1 MTLPTAAPPADVR
14 LAHCLLDAQ
23 GTVLSAHAPDLPFY
37 AASTIKLHVLLAA
50 LRAADEGRLD
60 VMAEVPAACTF
71 LRVLAVMTGGLP
83 QDEADPRIQDLV
95 RELCGDLATCATLPR
110 DQHVGAGACD
120 NLTGPED

>member
-60 VMAEVPAACTF
+60 VMAEVPAARTF

-83 QDEADPRIQDLV
+83 QDEADQRIQDLV
-95 RELCGDLATCATLPR
+95 RELCGDLAA
-110 DQHVGAGACD
+110 
-120 NLTGPED
+120 

>member
-14 LAHCLLDAQ
+14 LAHCLLEAQ

-60 VMAEVPAACTF
+60 VMAEVPAARTF
-71 LRVLAVMTGGLP
+71 LRVLAVMTGGLLRTRRIRGSRTWC
-83 QDEADPRIQDLV
+83 ASCAGPRRL
-95 RELCGDLATCATLPR
+95 GHAA
-110 DQHVGAGACD
+110 A
-120 NLTGPED
+120 